1 MTGSCTLF
9 KTAKWRHC
17 KGKSHSGRL
26 QSPGAQDIKFQ
37 VIPLPQ
43 TSCVTFSKSV
53 SLVNVPKRVSWGLSS
68 VCPKTKLP
76 VSLIFEDSHPW
87 PHVEHTRSCHSK
99 QAHWLCVLQSTPGE
113 GLSGCSQFTVSTDSR
128 WMYRW
133 TCSSCPF
140 LFNGKSAEQDYRYTV
155 HKWELS
161 YLLCITCKNI
171 LRSQHY
177 FLYLNLH

>member
-1 MTGSCTLF
+1 MKDSCTLF

-68 VCPKTKLP
+68 VRPKTKLP

-87 PHVEHTRSCHSK
+87 PHVEHTRSVTPSK
-99 QAHWLCVLQSTPGE
+99 PIGFVYCKAHLERVCQVVHNSPWAQTADECTDERAPPVLSCLMANL
-113 GLSGCSQFTVSTDSR
+113 LSRTTDIQCTSE
-128 WMYRW
+128 
-133 TCSSCPF
+133 SF
-140 LFNGKSAEQDYRYTV
+140 LIFYA
-155 HKWELS
+155 
-161 YLLCITCKNI
+161 
-171 LRSQHY
+171 
-177 FLYLNLH
+177 